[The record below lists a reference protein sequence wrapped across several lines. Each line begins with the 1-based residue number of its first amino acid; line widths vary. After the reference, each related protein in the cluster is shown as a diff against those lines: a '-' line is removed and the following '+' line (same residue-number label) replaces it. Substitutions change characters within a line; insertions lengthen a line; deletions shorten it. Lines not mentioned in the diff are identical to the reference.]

1 MKVCI
6 LGSGLTSLS
15 LAKTLVNMGI
25 SVDVFYDKKIKKQN
39 NSRTIGLTKSN
50 IEFFDKNILKL
61 KKILWDIKK
70 IEIYSENLKNKNII
84 NFENND
90 NRIFSTLRNNNLYN
104 LLYKDLNKS
113 KFFKLKKII
122 KYTKII
128 DQNYGLIINCDLN
141 NLIAKKFFFKKI
153 SKNYNSS
160 AYSGIIRHKKI
171 ENNIATQTFT
181 NLGPIAFLPISKEK
195 TSIVFSINKEG
206 DINLEQLIR
215 KYNKKYVIKEIGQF
229 SKFELKSSN
238 IRNYCYKN
246 ILAFGDLLHKLHP
259 LAGQGFNMTVRDIK
273 VLSEIIK
280 NRIDHGLELD
290 SSICFEFEKK
300 TKSNNF
306 IFSNG
311 IDFIYEIFNLE
322 RKDKT
327 KMLSNIIQY
336 LGKNKFTNKAFTKF
350 ADNGLII

>member
-90 NRIFSTLRNNNLYN
+90 NRIFSTLRNNDLYN

-141 NLIAKKFFFKKI
+141 NLITKKFF
-153 SKNYNSS
+153 
-160 AYSGIIRHKKI
+160 
-171 ENNIATQTFT
+171 
-181 NLGPIAFLPISKEK
+181 
-195 TSIVFSINKEG
+195 
-206 DINLEQLIR
+206 
-215 KYNKKYVIKEIGQF
+215 
-229 SKFELKSSN
+229 
-238 IRNYCYKN
+238 
-246 ILAFGDLLHKLHP
+246 
-259 LAGQGFNMTVRDIK
+259 
-273 VLSEIIK
+273 
-280 NRIDHGLELD
+280 
-290 SSICFEFEKK
+290 
-300 TKSNNF
+300 
-306 IFSNG
+306 
-311 IDFIYEIFNLE
+311 
-322 RKDKT
+322 
-327 KMLSNIIQY
+327 
-336 LGKNKFTNKAFTKF
+336 
-350 ADNGLII
+350 